1 MTDFAIR
8 IENLSKQFRIGL
20 RDETHE
26 TFIGK
31 ISSLIKKPIQNFR
44 KISYLKNFYEE
55 SNQADIFWALKDI
68 SMEFQYGKV
77 TGLIGPNGA
86 GKTTLLKIISKIL
99 APSSGK
105 VMINGRVGSLLEVGT
120 GFHPDLTGREN
131 IYLNGTILG
140 MNKSEIDKNF
150 DEIVDFSGIE
160 NFIDTPI
167 KRFSTGMTVRLAFS
181 VAAFLE
187 PEILLIDEVL
197 AVGDAEFQKKCLDKM
212 NSIASEG
219 RTVLFVTHDMGAIE
233 SLCEDC
239 FLIENGQLRSQGK
252 SSNII
257 DEYLNRL
264 KIISNEKEINYRF
277 DRTGAQLAKISKL
290 YIIDEKG
297 RRTNNLISGQ
307 LFSFKIEVINK
318 SLEKLENFNINLAI
332 YNNQGRFI
340 TELNNRLVKNNFTVV
355 DNSVAK
361 LSCIINKNPFMRGEF
376 FVEIALFVND
386 IFCDRVQNALCFNV
400 LEGDY
405 FGSGNMR
412 GNKRQ
417 GIFID
422 QEWKIS

>member
-1 MTDFAIR
+1 MTDFAIKV
-8 IENLSKQFRIGL
+8 EKLSKQFRIGL
-20 RDETHE
+20 KDELHE

-31 ISSLIKKPIQNFR
+31 ISSIIKKPVDNFR
-44 KISYLKNFYEE
+44 KISYLNKFHKEN
-55 SNQADIFWALKDI
+55 NQEDIFWALKDI
-68 SMEFQYGKV
+68 SMEFKYGKV

-86 GKTTLLKIISKIL
+86 GKTTLLKIISKIT
-99 APSSGK
+99 APSSGRIL
-105 VMINGRVGSLLEVGT
+105 INGRVGSLLEVGT

-131 IYLNGTILG
+131 VYLNGTILG

-197 AVGDAEFQKKCLDKM
+197 AVGDAEFQKKCLGKM
-212 NSIASEG
+212 DSIANEG

-239 FLIENGQLRSQGK
+239 YLIENGKLRSQGK
-252 SSNII
+252 ASYII

-264 KIISNEKEINYRF
+264 KTISNEKEIINRF

-290 YIIDEKG
+290 YIIDEQGK
-297 RRTNNLISGQ
+297 RTNNLISGQ
-307 LFSFKIEVINK
+307 SFCFKIEVINIG
-318 SLEKLENFNINLAI
+318 LEKLENFNINLAI

-340 TELNNRLVKNNFTVV
+340 TELNNKIVKGNFTVI
-355 DNSVAK
+355 DNSNAK
-361 LSCIINKNPFMRGEF
+361 LSCIIKKNPFMRGEF
-376 FVEIALFVND
+376 FVETALFVND

-422 QEWKIS
+422 HEWKIL

>member
-1 MTDFAIR
+1 MTNAAIKV
-8 IENLSKQFRIGL
+8 EKVSKQFRIGL
-20 RDETHE
+20 KDEIHE

-31 ISSLIKKPIQNFR
+31 ISSIIKKPIDNY
-44 KISYLKNFYEE
+44 KKLNHLKKFNKNN
-55 SNQADIFWALKDI
+55 NQEDIFWALKDI
-68 SMEFQYGKV
+68 SMEFKYGKV

-86 GKTTLLKIISKIL
+86 GKTTLLKIISKIIS
-99 APSSGK
+99 PSSGRI
-105 VMINGRVGSLLEVGT
+105 MINGRVGSLLEVGT

-131 IYLNGTILG
+131 VYLNGTILG

-197 AVGDAEFQKKCLDKM
+197 AVGDAEFQKKCLGKM
-212 NSIASEG
+212 NSIANEG
-219 RTVLFVTHDMGAIE
+219 RTVLFVAHDMGAIE

-239 FLIENGQLRSQGK
+239 YLLENGKLRSKGK
-252 SSNII
+252 ASNII

-264 KIISNEKEINYRF
+264 KIISNEKEIINRS
-277 DRTGAQLAKISKL
+277 DREGSQLAKISQL
-290 YIIDEKG
+290 YIIDKDGE
-297 RRTNNLISGQ
+297 RTNNLISGK
-307 LFSFKIEVINK
+307 LYSFKIKVINIGLK
-318 SLEKLENFNINLAI
+318 KLENFNITLAI

-340 TELNNRLVKNNFTVV
+340 TELNNRMAKKNFTVI
-355 DNSVAK
+355 DNSNVEV
-361 LSCIINKNPFMRGEF
+361 SCIMKKNPFMCGEF
-376 FVEIALFVND
+376 FVEIALFAND
-386 IFCDRVQNALCFNV
+386 IFCDRVQNALCFSV

-412 GNKRQ
+412 VNKRQ
-417 GIFID
+417 GVFID
-422 QEWKIS
+422 QEWEIS